1 MHTSIET
8 SPSSTSS
15 AQNGAGSQ
23 RDDALIG
30 TRETVRNPKTNGHE
44 EIPTPSPAHKSAGKK
59 SLTRA
64 LGAFAALIVAVG
76 AGFYYVQFVAPYESS
91 DDAFLENHVV
101 SISAKLSNTVKD
113 VLIDDNNQVKKGQ
126 LLVQIDPRDY
136 EVALHSAQAGYD
148 KAKSDYDRDLA
159 LVDSSAVSKQ
169 DLDAAHA
176 AFEDASAKLD
186 QAKLNLEYTRITA
199 PADGKITRKNV
210 EPGGYV
216 EAGQPLFAIVPNE
229 MWVVANFKETQLT
242 HMRVGQKAEIKVDA
256 YPQYTFSGRVESIQS
271 GSGARFSLF
280 PPENAT
286 GNYIKVVQRVPVK
299 IVLDDNPDL
308 QAELGPGMSVVPT
321 VRVK

>member
-8 SPSSTSS
+8 SPSFTSS
-15 AQNGAGSQ
+15 AQNGTDSQ
-23 RDDALIG
+23 RGDALVG
-30 TRETVRNPKTNGHE
+30 TRETVRNPNSSGHE
-44 EIPTPSPAHKSAGKK
+44 EIPVPSPNQKGTGKK
-59 SLTRA
+59 HLTRT
-64 LGAFAALIVAVG
+64 LGALAALIVTVG
-76 AGFYYVQFVAPYESS
+76 AGFYYSEFVAPYESC

-113 VLIDDNNQVKKGQ
+113 VLIDDNYQVKKGQ

-148 KAKSDYDRDLA
+148 KAKSDYDRNLA
-159 LVDSSAVSKQ
+159 LVDSSAISKQ
-169 DLDAAHA
+169 DLDATHA

-199 PADGKITRKNV
+199 PTDGKITRKSV

-216 EAGQPLFAIVPNE
+216 EAGQPLFAIVPDE

-256 YPQYTFSGRVESIQS
+256 YPQYTFTGHVDSIQS

-308 QAELGPGMSVVPT
+308 QIALGPGMSVVPT